1 MLSIPPTV
9 FSARLQLP
17 VLTGPRLILEMTN
30 PWADLGD
37 QSFNGTADP
46 RDSGQEMAAGG
57 LGGSAPTRLWS
68 AHINPATVH

>member
-1 MLSIPPTV
+1 
-9 FSARLQLP
+9 
-17 VLTGPRLILEMTN
+17 MTN

-46 RDSGQEMAAGG
+46 RVSGQEMTAGG